1 MPSRSDTAANQAL
14 NEILVILHRSL
25 PAYLSHA
32 APWVAFG
39 EEESHRV
46 LARVVTEREDHV
58 HRLSELLDARRHVIN
73 RGEFPMDFTSLHDV
87 SLDFL
92 IKQLIHEERQ
102 NVARIEACERRLTG
116 DREGRTLAAEALA
129 IAQRHLR
136 WLETMEPQEPVGAA
150 DQAPPHTPQSP

>member
-1 MPSRSDTAANQAL
+1 MPTRSDTAANQAL

-39 EEESHRV
+39 NDEMHRV
-46 LARVVTEREDHV
+46 LARIVAEKEDHV
-58 HRLSELLDARRHVIN
+58 HHLTELLDARRHTID

-92 IKQLIHEERQ
+92 VKQLIRDERQ
-102 NVARIEACERRLTG
+102 EVARIEACERRLAG
-116 DREGRTLAAEALA
+116 DREGRVLVAEVLAT
-129 IAQRHLR
+129 AQRHLR
-136 WLETMEPQEPVGAA
+136 WLETMESREPVGTVG
-150 DQAPPHTPQSP
+150 QALPDTR